1 MPGCPTDTEWGLTPT
16 GTQGRLA
23 GAPPGTVLALPAA
36 AGSSVLYVAD
46 DELWLADTSSLAPAV
61 MAAGPLYSSV
71 APNGY
76 YGEVD
81 WSASFSWSL
90 APVARQVSAQLI
102 GEGSPPQERSSPEA
116 GQTFTQASSTFE
128 RGKVLAKCRTGRM
141 QLSRSSVPFG
151 MKHAGHVGEN
161 GGLRHSRSRTGWFE
175 APRVSIKLGL
185 LQPGAAAHSD
195 SLSVNESTF
204 PSVENCFLASKL
216 RFHSPAAQASSSSSS
231 LKPLARADI

>member
-1 MPGCPTDTEWGLTPT
+1 MTTCVEDRRGSPDRHFHELVPGSSSCSSQEVPGCPTDTEWGLTPT

-102 GEGSPPQERSSPEA
+102 GE
-116 GQTFTQASSTFE
+116 
-128 RGKVLAKCRTGRM
+128 VLA
-141 QLSRSSVPFG
+141 
-151 MKHAGHVGEN
+151 
-161 GGLRHSRSRTGWFE
+161 
-175 APRVSIKLGL
+175 
-185 LQPGAAAHSD
+185 
-195 SLSVNESTF
+195 
-204 PSVENCFLASKL
+204 PSGTVI
-216 RFHSPAAQASSSSSS
+216 P
-231 LKPLARADI
+231 